1 MDDDVGRHRYADRDL
16 VYNMSMSG
24 VNLNSGT
31 YTPGLASVLNGL
43 MTRMQEPSQQIDL
56 SGELVTWGRHNEAPT
71 ASETEATS
79 RNFKHPSLGFNNIQR
94 GLLQSKVYQV

>member
-1 MDDDVGRHRYADRDL
+1 MDDDFGRHRDVDSDL
-16 VYNMSMSG
+16 VYNMSVSG

-71 ASETEATS
+71 ASETEAS
-79 RNFKHPSLGFNNIQR
+79 RKYKHPCLGFMISR
-94 GLLQSKVYQV
+94 ERKPLQSKVYQV